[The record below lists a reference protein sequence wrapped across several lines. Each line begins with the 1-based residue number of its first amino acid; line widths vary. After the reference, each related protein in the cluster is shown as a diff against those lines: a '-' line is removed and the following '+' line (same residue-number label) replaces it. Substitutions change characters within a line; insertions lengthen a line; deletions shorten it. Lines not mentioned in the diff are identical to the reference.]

1 MAPEEGTSIERTGAS
16 ALSGAMAVRLAFV
29 VAGLFLVAGLA
40 LFTLAAA
47 RLVWPELL
55 DGNGMLAYGRV
66 FPAGTDALLF
76 GWLTVAF
83 LGFAFYAVP
92 RLVGVPLA
100 FPLAALGVLALV
112 AGGAGGG
119 VAMVLLGENT
129 GGRWLE
135 FPLLFDAALAAGYA
149 GAAGLLVLTAR
160 RGERN
165 RLPLPTWYLVAGSVW
180 LFLAE
185 FAGAIPGLDGL
196 PAEIQSAFTGT
207 ALFGLWA
214 ACAGLGVAYSVV
226 GGVLTAAG
234 FNERLGRIGFW
245 SLALTWA
252 WTAGRLLQ
260 HGPTKDWIET
270 VPVVFGAGLVVAALA
285 IAADFAG
292 ALQGRWSAVKAS
304 PPLQMVVAG
313 LGFLVLAVAAAFV
326 ASLRS
331 VSAVVQFTPWES
343 GVETATLLGAFTFF
357 ALAGITH
364 VAPAVRGKAWGRWSG
379 RLVVWPMVAGVGLA
393 VVTRLFAGLQ
403 QGLSW
408 LAGVQ
413 SGAYENANEGFE
425 YSLAPLHGLDLV
437 QMIGLGL
444 VLAGAAVFM
453 LRLLWLSIGSAAAG
467 EDAAPGY
474 ATQPLG
480 TLLRGAVALF
490 CFAVVG
496 TFVFPAVDSVAEAT
510 VIAESTRNFAA
521 NPSAELGREVYVR
534 EGCWYCHTQQVR
546 QVITDVGLGPVSQP
560 GDYVYDPVGLAG
572 SRRIG
577 PDLTHQ
583 GSRENTGSAAW
594 VRTHLADPR
603 ADEEWSV
610 MPSFRYLS
618 EEELTAL
625 SVYVSGLE

>member
-1 MAPEEGTSIERTGAS
+1 
-16 ALSGAMAVRLAFV
+16 
-29 VAGLFLVAGLA
+29 
-40 LFTLAAA
+40 
-47 RLVWPELL
+47 
-55 DGNGMLAYGRV
+55 
-66 FPAGTDALLF
+66 
-76 GWLTVAF
+76 
-83 LGFAFYAVP
+83 
-92 RLVGVPLA
+92 
-100 FPLAALGVLALV
+100 
-112 AGGAGGG
+112 
-119 VAMVLLGENT
+119 
-129 GGRWLE
+129 
-135 FPLLFDAALAAGYA
+135 
-149 GAAGLLVLTAR
+149 
-160 RGERN
+160 
-165 RLPLPTWYLVAGSVW
+165 
-180 LFLAE
+180 
-185 FAGAIPGLDGL
+185 
-196 PAEIQSAFTGT
+196 
-207 ALFGLWA
+207 
-214 ACAGLGVAYSVV
+214 
-226 GGVLTAAG
+226 
-234 FNERLGRIGFW
+234 
-245 SLALTWA
+245 
-252 WTAGRLLQ
+252 
-260 HGPTKDWIET
+260 
-270 VPVVFGAGLVVAALA
+270 
-285 IAADFAG
+285 
-292 ALQGRWSAVKAS
+292 
-304 PPLQMVVAG
+304 
-313 LGFLVLAVAAAFV
+313 
-326 ASLRS
+326 
-331 VSAVVQFTPWES
+331 
-343 GVETATLLGAFTFF
+343 
-357 ALAGITH
+357 
-364 VAPAVRGKAWGRWSG
+364 
-379 RLVVWPMVAGVGLA
+379 MVAGVGLA

-425 YSLAPLHGLDLV
+425 YSLAPLRGLDLV

-453 LRLLWLSIGSAAAG
+453 LRLSWLSIGSAAAG